1 LKNVTTWLTRFLV
14 ALTAAVTALAG
25 AAATAQ
31 AATPTA
37 VRPMTTFSICAN
49 SPIPSGYVITMINAA
64 APSCDGFAQYT
75 IRRRSAPA
83 S

>member
-1 LKNVTTWLTRFLV
+1 MKNVTTWLTRFLA

-37 VRPMTTFSICAN
+37 VRPATSFSICAN
-49 SPIPSGYVITMINAA
+49 SPIPSGYVVTRISGGDS
-64 APSCDGFAQYT
+64 PCDGYDGEFIVA
-75 IRRRSAPA
+75 A
-83 S
+83 